1 MIFLQ
6 DTEIYKEN
14 FVIIQLPD
22 PTIALVKGV
31 IRKECLLKNIE
42 YVFYDY
48 IFSSPGLLS
57 EFRDL
62 RIREDVILGMLS
74 TALKD
79 LAVELNIFMRSATQ
93 VNGDLQEIK
102 GIRDQRCIRGAK
114 SIADKIDFGMIT
126 AKVNNQELLALDKLI
141 KEKNVHPNQVS
152 DIYKVRRGRF
162 NNIRIWSEVDLGTCR
177 IKDLFVTDENFKPIL
192 DFYPIDVEFEKNEDD
207 ILSVL
212 SFLNQEEQ
220 EEKISSNEK
229 ENIEIDKSNPNN
241 WVF

>member
-1 MIFLQ
+1 
-6 DTEIYKEN
+6 
-14 FVIIQLPD
+14 
-22 PTIALVKGV
+22 
-31 IRKECLLKNIE
+31 
-42 YVFYDY
+42 
-48 IFSSPGLLS
+48 
-57 EFRDL
+57 
-62 RIREDVILGMLS
+62 
-74 TALKD
+74 
-79 LAVELNIFMRSATQ
+79 
-93 VNGDLQEIK
+93 
-102 GIRDQRCIRGAK
+102 
-114 SIADKIDFGMIT
+114 MIT

-212 SFLNQEEQ
+212 YFLNQEEQ

-241 WVF
+241 WIF